1 MHTTHSLFRRLFFVP
16 RNGVVGNLVVP
27 GRCGW
32 FRRRNAPVG
41 SNMVASALRTTA
53 GRGQQGLH
61 ISEVSSKLASLNP
74 SKYTKRIIT
83 KESKEIN
90 FFLFCLR

>member
-1 MHTTHSLFRRLFFVP
+1 
-16 RNGVVGNLVVP
+16 
-27 GRCGW
+27 
-32 FRRRNAPVG
+32 
-41 SNMVASALRTTA
+41 MVASALRTTA

-74 SKYTKRIIT
+74 SKYTNRIVT

-90 FFLFCLR
+90 VFSILFTMEPMVLTKLLKLRLNHEHPYLLFNRSDKAGDS

>member
-1 MHTTHSLFRRLFFVP
+1 
-16 RNGVVGNLVVP
+16 
-27 GRCGW
+27 
-32 FRRRNAPVG
+32 
-41 SNMVASALRTTA
+41 MVASALRTTA

-74 SKYTKRIIT
+74 SKYTKRIVT

-90 FFLFCLR
+90 VFFYFVYNETNGFDEDFEIKAES